1 MNTLQQA
8 MIAVYTD
15 LVRSGA
21 RTIESIP
28 ESLRAEVQKRLDPW
42 SSDDAA

>member
-1 MNTLQQA
+1 MTALRQA
-8 MIAVYTD
+8 MIAVYTN

-21 RTIESIP
+21 RIIESIP